1 MGPGAGPGERTGGA
15 VGAMLESRR
24 MPGRDQDG
32 SAPALPAPAPR
43 DLSSEPDLAPT
54 TWLAGRPLAD
64 LTAGLLGRIVGD
76 PGVRVTGVE
85 YRSDQVRPGSVF
97 FCVPGTRVD
106 GHDYAAAAVAAG
118 AVAVVGERELA
129 LPEGVAQVVVPSVR
143 EAMGPVSAAFYGRPA
158 DHMTVVGIT
167 GTNGKTTTTYLLES
181 VFRAAGLV
189 PGVVG
194 TTGVRIDG
202 EPEPFP
208 RTTPEAPDLH
218 RLLARMRERG
228 VRVVAMEVSSHG
240 LHQHRVGGVRYACA
254 VLPNL
259 PQDHLDYHGSL
270 AEYFRAKAM
279 LFTPQMAKR
288 AAVNLDSPAGAR
300 LLDTGVP
307 TVTYGLA
314 EGADVRAEEV
324 HTDASG
330 LSFRVGTLAVR
341 SRLRGR
347 FNVSNCL
354 AALAAARSVGID
366 EAAAAEGIGAVAGVP
381 GRLEPVEAG
390 QDFLVLV
397 DYAHTPDSLENV
409 LRAAR
414 PLARGR
420 VIVVFGCGGDR
431 DRGKRPLMGRVA
443 TTLADLTVVTSDNP
457 RSEDPL
463 AIVAEIEAGARG
475 GRGRY
480 LVEPDRR
487 EAIRLALTEAGA
499 GDVVV
504 IAGKGHETGQEFAG
518 GRVVPFDDRVVAAE
532 ELRRGL
538 PR

>member
-1 MGPGAGPGERTGGA
+1 MTPFA
-15 VGAMLESRR
+15 
-24 MPGRDQDG
+24 D
-32 SAPALPAPAPR
+32 
-43 DLSSEPDLAPT
+43 
-54 TWLAGRPLAD
+54 RPLAD
-64 LTAGLLGRIVGD
+64 LTAGLPGRTVGD
-76 PGVRVTGVE
+76 ADVRVTGVT
-85 YRSDQVRPGSVF
+85 YRSDQVEPGDLF

-106 GHDYAAAAVAAG
+106 GHEFAPEAAAAG
-118 AVAVVGERELA
+118 AVAVVAERELA
-129 LPEGVAQVVVPSVR
+129 LPGHVAQVVVPSVR

-158 DHMTVVGIT
+158 DRMTVVGIT

-181 VFRAAGLV
+181 VFRAAGLA

-202 EPEPFP
+202 QPEPFP

-218 RLLARMRERG
+218 RLLVRMLEHG
-228 VRVVAMEVSSHG
+228 VRAVAMEVSSHG
-240 LHQHRVGGVRYACA
+240 LHQHRVGGFRFACA
-254 VLPNL
+254 VFTNL
-259 PQDHLDYHGSL
+259 TQDHLDYHDTME
-270 AEYFRAKAM
+270 EYFRAKAM
-279 LFTPQMAKR
+279 LFTPEIAER
-288 AAVNLDSPAGAR
+288 AAVNLDSPEGRR
-300 LLDTGVP
+300 LVDTGVP
-307 TVTYGLA
+307 TVTYGVA
-314 EGADVRAEEV
+314 EGADVRGEDV

-330 LSFRVGTLAVR
+330 LAFRVGTLEVR
-341 SRLRGR
+341 SRLRGL

-354 AALAAARSVGID
+354 AALAAARSVGIED
-366 EAAAAEGIGAVAGVP
+366 AATAEGIGVLAGVP

-414 PLARGR
+414 PLAKGR
-420 VIVVFGCGGDR
+420 VIVAFGCGGDR
-431 DRGKRPLMGRVA
+431 DRGKRPLMGEVA

-463 AIVAEIEAGARG
+463 AIVAEIERGARR

-480 LVEPDRR
+480 VVEPDRR
-487 EAIRLALTEAGA
+487 EAIRMALGEAEA

-518 GRVVPFDDRVVAAE
+518 GMVVPFDDRIVAAE
-532 ELRRGL
+532 ELRRL
-538 PR
+538 R